1 MMDEYGFMVLG
12 LGFIF
17 FARAVLVR
25 DLRPLALPCC
35 SKDYGKAKSGE
46 KRFSL
51 RKGKTTKKNRQSVQY
66 SIKQE
71 SMYAYHST
79 KEYWQIVV

>member
-1 MMDEYGFMVLG
+1 MDEYGFMVLG

-51 RKGKTTKKNRQSVQY
+51 RKGKTTKKKTGNLYNTLLSRSLCTRIILQR
-66 SIKQE
+66 SIGK
-71 SMYAYHST
+71 
-79 KEYWQIVV
+79 